1 MTTLTDFLLFFSS
14 DNAVNGALVLLG
26 TLLGLPYVYLQYK
39 ANPKFWIASAL
50 NALPFVYV
58 NFVQGNFATAALFFY
73 YLVVALQ
80 AIFFK
85 KEEVT
90 DEGVFV
96 I

>member
-50 NALPFVYV
+50 NCRLCM
-58 NFVQGNFATAALFFY
+58 
-73 YLVVALQ
+73 
-80 AIFFK
+80 
-85 KEEVT
+85 
-90 DEGVFV
+90 
-96 I
+96 